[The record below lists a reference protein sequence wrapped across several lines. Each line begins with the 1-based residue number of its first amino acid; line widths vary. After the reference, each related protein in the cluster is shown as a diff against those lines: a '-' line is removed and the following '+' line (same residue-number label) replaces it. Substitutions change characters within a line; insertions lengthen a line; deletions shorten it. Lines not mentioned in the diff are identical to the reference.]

1 MAKKDPNELANQP
14 RYGIVTINTDVPI
27 SEEEL
32 YEIIRQQNGV
42 TLCIRSL
49 NGHPHRGGHFFC
61 FSYNESEEIALETME
76 QVFVDSFSVPD
87 FVRFINHACGLKFDK
102 EMQLYCQNRLNF
114 RDDE

>member
-27 SEEEL
+27 SEEEV
-32 YEIIRQQNGV
+32 YEIIR
-42 TLCIRSL
+42 SF